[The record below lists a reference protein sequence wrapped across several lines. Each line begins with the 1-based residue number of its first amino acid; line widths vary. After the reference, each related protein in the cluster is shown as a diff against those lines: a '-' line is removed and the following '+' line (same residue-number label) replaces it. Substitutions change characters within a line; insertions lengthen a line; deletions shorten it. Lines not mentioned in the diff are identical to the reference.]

1 MVRIYRFTIYRA
13 RSLFTIADR
22 SFSFYTAPTWIFISS
37 PLENCHTSP
46 SFALD
51 EDTKTGCDDSFF
63 IQRDIYNFLLEK
75 MKKRRRKII
84 NTLLLY
90 KFPRRLRSRKISL
103 KHQHTFLYYS
113 QFSKKEERKK
123 NDEKL
128 QWIEQWNAIYIYIS
142 PDKSFPP
149 PSFRTYPSKNQRNLE
164 QNAGRLP
171 PRQPFG
177 HGTR

>member
-113 QFSKKEERKK
+113 QFSKKKERKK
-123 NDEKL
+123 KMMRNYNGSNNGTL
-128 QWIEQWNAIYIYIS
+128 YIYIS